1 MEGDADVDIRA
12 TKVSQ
17 VTTITSTT
25 NSPEIGTTANS
36 EAEGTTK
43 G

>member
-12 TKVSQ
+12 TKISQ

-25 NSPEIGTTANS
+25 YSLQIGATTIS
-36 EAEGTTK
+36 EAKEETK